1 MHIPK
6 AVLAAAVLAVAAS
19 GCILSNRGVVTVRHG
34 AVEVENQALATYFQ
48 IGRELMTFTS
58 EGMMHI
64 QVDVRNAYDEDLEC
78 QYRFQWIGKNGML
91 LTHANSPWL
100 TKRMNAGEN
109 GVFEGVSPVAGAEDF
124 RLVIRW
130 VPRDDHRRHHDDEG
144 FFGGL
149 FGGMP

>member
-6 AVLAAAVLAVAAS
+6 TVLAAAVLTVALS
-19 GCILSNRGVVTVRHG
+19 GCIMSNRGVVTVRHG

-48 IGRELMTFTS
+48 IGRELMTFTP

-64 QVDVRNAYDEDLEC
+64 QVDVRNAYDEDLDC
-78 QYRFQWIGKNGML
+78 QYRFQWIGKNGQL

-100 TKRMNAGEN
+100 TKRLSAGEN
-109 GVFEGVSPVAGAEDF
+109 GVFEGVSPVVGAEDF

-130 VPRDDHRRHHDDEG
+130 VPRDDFEHRHDDRNG
-144 FFGGL
+144 FGGI
-149 FGGMP
+149 FGGMF